1 MVAEVNQIDAQT
13 QAEAVLSAQHDP
25 GPLPARSV
33 NKPLVEDKLELQMF
47 EEQADYRANAEAV
60 ADVQAVA
67 VEIIEVQLSIGGLSK
82 TNTVLVVLK
91 PILYLM
97 STSCPIIETWC
108 LIKASMWLWTL

>member
-13 QAEAVLSAQHDP
+13 QAEAVLSAQHDA

-67 VEIIEVQLSIGGLSK
+67 VEVLEVQLSLGSLSK
-82 TNTVLVVLK
+82 TAMVLVVLN

-97 STSCPIIETWC
+97 LTSCAIMT
-108 LIKASMWLWTL
+108 